1 MQFTVSRPTLPED
14 LDPKEQ
20 GSTDRTDGVHPRCED
35 TLMQGEG
42 EFHGPGQVILER
54 YELMRVLGSGG
65 WGRVYLATDRLLH
78 RMVAIKQ
85 LLPRLAADPAA
96 VSRFK
101 REASAI
107 ASIRDPNVLTIYDI
121 SECGAQ
127 HYMVMEYADAGTL
140 AQRMQ
145 LEGILPAYEAMSVA
159 IDICKGLRAI
169 HLNGIIHRDVK
180 PANVMFFSRP
190 DTVPVAK
197 LGDLGIALQR
207 DEGKR
212 LTPSDGVLGTL
223 IYLSPEQA
231 ASQALSPASDLYSL
245 GTVIY
250 EMLGGELQEPVFLNP
265 LFSGTS
271 GEALQQL
278 GAIPDPARPLLV
290 KALRRKPEDRFQ
302 NADEMLQAL
311 ERARGRLSISL
322 STQTFAQII
331 PVVTPPPPPAARAA
345 PAAPAAPAA
354 KPRWLMP
361 LLGVVGVI
369 LALLVGAGIAA
380 AVRLGTS
387 PADPTIPAM
396 AAVPTP
402 TPAPIPT
409 PTASPLP
416 SATPTESRPTS
427 TVTPEPTPLPSDT
440 PTTLPPVSVVP
451 RPTRVKGTAVLT
463 LMFRD
468 SSNKPDGVYMI
479 NDSTSV
485 PVIYEEGSYLWG
497 EISTRIGNAVFQVN
511 REALDRTDPEQH
523 LPYYLQLAVEYS
535 PALVAAVQ
543 EVDNVPPGFNSST
556 GEFWGGNFWCGSAVQ
571 PKDSP
576 YWMAVKLLEDGQVI
590 AGQRYVIGVVDSPN
604 CPNNPKDKTPNAPPT
619 RRP

>member
-20 GSTDRTDGVHPRCED
+20 GATDRTDGVRPRCED

-190 DTVPVAK
+190 DTIPAAK

-231 ASQALSPASDLYSL
+231 ASQSLSPASDLYSL

-250 EMLGGELQEPVFLNP
+250 ETLGGELQEPVFLNP

-271 GEALQQL
+271 GETLQQL

-322 STQTFAQII
+322 STQTFAQIVPVLPVA
-331 PVVTPPPPPAARAA
+331 PVVSPPP
-345 PAAPAAPAA
+345 PAA

-361 LLGVVGVI
+361 LLGVVVVI

-380 AVRLGTS
+380 AVRLSTGS
-387 PADPTIPAM
+387 ADPTIPAM
-396 AAVPTP
+396 VAVPTQTP
-402 TPAPIPT
+402 TPIPT
-409 PTASPLP
+409 PTPTVSPLP

-427 TVTPEPTPLPSDT
+427 TFTPEPTPLPSDT
-440 PTTLPPVSVVP
+440 PTLSPVEVVP
-451 RPTRVKGTAVLT
+451 RPTRVEGAAVLT

-479 NDSTSV
+479 SDSTSA

-497 EISTRIGNAVFQVN
+497 EISTRVGNAVFQVN
-511 REALDRTDPEQH
+511 RQALDRTNPKQH
-523 LPYYLQLAVEYS
+523 LPSYLQLAVEYS

-576 YWMAVKLLEDGQVI
+576 YWMAIKLLEDGQII
-590 AGQRYVIGVVDSPN
+590 AGQRYVIGVIESPN
-604 CPNNPKDKTPNAPPT
+604 CPNNPKDKTPSAPPT

>member
-1 MQFTVSRPTLPED
+1 M
-14 LDPKEQ
+14 
-20 GSTDRTDGVHPRCED
+20 H
-35 TLMQGEG
+35 GEG

-54 YELMRVLGSGG
+54 YELVRVLGSGG
-65 WGRVYLATDRLLH
+65 WGRVYLANDQLLH
-78 RMVAIKQ
+78 RLVAIKQ

-190 DTVPVAK
+190 DAVPAAK

-223 IYLSPEQA
+223 IYLAPEQA
-231 ASQALSPASDLYSL
+231 ASQGLSPASDLYSL

-250 EMLGGELQEPVFLNP
+250 EALGGELQEPVFLNP

-278 GAIPDPARPLLV
+278 GAIPEPARPLLV

-322 STQTFAQII
+322 STQAFAQIV
-331 PVVTPPPPPAARAA
+331 PVVPPPPPAT
-345 PAAPAAPAA
+345 
-354 KPRWLMP
+354 KPRWLIPM
-361 LLGVVGVI
+361 LGVAAVI

-380 AVRLGTS
+380 AVRLGTN
-387 PADPTIPAM
+387 PADPTHEAM
-396 AAVPTP
+396 VVLPTPTPVPTP
-402 TPAPIPT
+402 TPT
-409 PTASPLP
+409 VSPLP
-416 SATPTESRPTS
+416 SATPTESLPTS

-440 PTTLPPVSVVP
+440 PTLSPVPVVSS
-451 RPTRVKGTAVLT
+451 PTRVKGAAILT
-463 LMFRD
+463 LVFRD
-468 SSNKPDGVYMI
+468 SSNRPDGMYMI
-479 NDSTSV
+479 SDPDSA

-497 EISTRIGNAVFQVN
+497 EISTRVGNAVFQVN
-511 REALDRTDPEQH
+511 RKALDRADPKQY
-523 LPYYLQLAVEYS
+523 LPSYLQLAVEYS

-543 EVDNVPPGFNSST
+543 EVNNMPPGFNSST

-571 PKDSP
+571 AKDSP
-576 YWMAVKLLEDGQVI
+576 YWMAVKLLEDGQII
-590 AGQRYVIGVVDSPN
+590 ASQRYVIGVVESPN
-604 CPNNPKDKTPNAPPT
+604 CPNNPKNKTPSAPPT
-619 RRP
+619 RGAPKG